1 MNTETTPAATPSTD
15 VLLKAL
21 AGARLLILEMG
32 HTIRYLDEDN
42 VNVELWSNDGAYVP
56 DDRFRALDA
65 LVPAELKTD
74 LQDEDENAPSE
85 SSEERGPAFVVVQQG
100 GSSLEVYIHSSST
113 REDAEAFRVE
123 CDEGA
128 YQTSEVIEVSAALAA
143 HGEDLYEVLE
153 AVAEAAVAF

>member
-32 HTIRYLDEDN
+32 HKLRYLDEDN

-74 LQDEDENAPSE
+74 LQDEAEATPPE
-85 SSEERGPAFVVVQQG
+85 SYEERGQTFVVVQQG
-100 GSSLEVYIHSSST
+100 DGEVFIHASDT
-113 REDAEAFRVE
+113 REDADAFRVNCKGDGYE
-123 CDEGA
+123 
-128 YQTSEVIEVSAALAA
+128 TSDVIEVPAALAA
-143 HGEDLYEVLE
+143 HGEDLYELLE
-153 AVAEAAVAF
+153 AVAGSALALG